1 MQTAVEAIVSLLLLV
16 GSLFTLIGAIG
27 LARLPDFFMRLH
39 GPTKS
44 TTLGVGG
51 IVLASVIY
59 FSAHNNFA
67 SLHELLI
74 PAFLFLTAP
83 ISAHMLAKAGIQQRV
98 PLSAGTRGRPP
109 ATGACAEHGDTRE
122 MSSDDEDVTGSAA
135 MDRHNPQPGGAPTVR
150 ADGKPAQD
158 A

>member
-1 MQTAVEAIVSLLLLV
+1 MQTVIEFIVCALLLL

-59 FSAHNNFA
+59 FSTHHDFA

-98 PLSAGTRGRPP
+98 RLSPKTRGRPP
-109 ATGACAEHGDTRE
+109 
-122 MSSDDEDVTGSAA
+122 VTGE
-135 MDRHNPQPGGAPTVR
+135 RT
-150 ADGKPAQD
+150 DGD
-158 A
+158 SGS

>member
-1 MQTAVEAIVSLLLLV
+1 MQTVIEAIVSVLLLL
-16 GSLFTLIGAIG
+16 GSLFMLVGAIG

-51 IVLASVIY
+51 VVLASVVY
-59 FSAHNNFA
+59 FSTHNNFA

-98 PLSAGTRGRPP
+98 PLTPATRGRPP
-109 ATGACAEHGDTRE
+109 MTGACEEPGE
-122 MSSDDEDVTGSAA
+122 E
-135 MDRHNPQPGGAPTVR
+135 QPGTHGEDAPDT
-150 ADGKPAQD
+150 
-158 A
+158 

>member
-1 MQTAVEAIVSLLLLV
+1 MQTVIEAFVCVLLLL
-16 GSLFTLIGAIG
+16 GSAFTLIGAIG
-27 LARLPDFFMRLH
+27 LARLPDFYMRLH

-51 IVLASVIY
+51 VVLASVVY

-67 SLHELLI
+67 SLHEVLI

-83 ISAHMLAKAGIQQRV
+83 ISAHMLTKAGIQQRV
-98 PLSAGTRGRPP
+98 AVSSATRGRPD
-109 ATGACAEHGDTRE
+109 AA
-122 MSSDDEDVTGSAA
+122 SASA
-135 MDRHNPQPGGAPTVR
+135 VGKQDANPDNSA
-150 ADGKPAQD
+150 AQD

>member
-1 MQTAVEAIVSLLLLV
+1 MSMQTVIEAIVCVLLLV

-51 IVLASVIY
+51 IVLASVVF
-59 FSAHNNFA
+59 FSTHDNFT

-83 ISAHMLAKAGIQQRV
+83 ISAHMLAKAGIQQGV
-98 PLSAGTRGRPP
+98 PLWGATRGRPP
-109 ATGACAEHGDTRE
+109 ATGACAEHGDTAVE
-122 MSSDDEDVTGSAA
+122 KDEG
-135 MDRHNPQPGGAPTVR
+135 
-150 ADGKPAQD
+150 
-158 A
+158 

>member
-1 MQTAVEAIVSLLLLV
+1 MQTLVEAIVCALLLV
-16 GSLFTLIGAIG
+16 GSLFMLIGAIG
-27 LARLPDFFMRLH
+27 LTRLPDFFMRLH

-51 IVLASVIY
+51 VVLASVIY
-59 FSAHNNFA
+59 FSTHNDFA

-98 PLSAGTRGRPP
+98 PLWPKTRGRPP
-109 ATGACAEHGDTRE
+109 VT
-122 MSSDDEDVTGSAA
+122 DEYTDQVG
-135 MDRHNPQPGGAPTVR
+135 PPPPR
-150 ADGKPAQD
+150 AGERR
-158 A
+158 

>member
-1 MQTAVEAIVSLLLLV
+1 MAMQIVIEAVVCVLLLV
-16 GSLFTLIGAIG
+16 GSLFMLIGALG

-51 IVLASVIY
+51 IVLASVVY
-59 FSAHNNFA
+59 FSAHDNFA

-83 ISAHMLAKAGIQQRV
+83 ISAHMLTKAGIQQRV
-98 PLSAGTRGRPP
+98 AVSSVTRGRPP
-109 ATGACAEHGDTRE
+109 ATGA
-122 MSSDDEDVTGSAA
+122 
-135 MDRHNPQPGGAPTVR
+135 GASGER
-150 ADGKPAQD
+150 AQD
-158 A
+158 ANPDNNAAQDS

>member
-1 MQTAVEAIVSLLLLV
+1 MQTVIEAIVCVLLLL

-27 LARLPDFFMRLH
+27 LARLPDFYMRLH

-51 IVLASVIY
+51 VVLASVVY

-67 SLHELLI
+67 SLHEVLI

-83 ISAHMLAKAGIQQRV
+83 ISAHMLTKAGIQQRV
-98 PLSAGTRGRPP
+98 AVSSVTRGRPD
-109 ATGACAEHGDTRE
+109 AIVTRANSEH
-122 MSSDDEDVTGSAA
+122 
-135 MDRHNPQPGGAPTVR
+135 
-150 ADGKPAQD
+150 AQD
-158 A
+158 ANPDSNAPHGS

>member
-1 MQTAVEAIVSLLLLV
+1 MNDVIEAIVCVLLLT

-51 IVLASVIY
+51 VVLASVVH
-59 FSAHNNFA
+59 FTSLRALT
-67 SLHELLI
+67 SLHEILI

-83 ISAHMLAKAGIQQRV
+83 ISAHMLSKAGIQQRV
-98 PLSAGTRGRPP
+98 SLSAATRGSPTLP
-109 ATGACAEHGDTRE
+109 EAHDSQHAHDGGQQSGAASQGER
-122 MSSDDEDVTGSAA
+122 AP
-135 MDRHNPQPGGAPTVR
+135 RH
-150 ADGKPAQD
+150 
-158 A
+158 

>member
-1 MQTAVEAIVSLLLLV
+1 MQTVIEALVCVLLLL
-16 GSLFTLIGAIG
+16 GSLFTLVGAIG
-27 LARLPDFFMRLH
+27 LVRLPDFFMRLH

-51 IVLASVIY
+51 VVFASVLY
-59 FSAHNNFA
+59 FSTHNDFA

-98 PLSAGTRGRPP
+98 PLSPATRGRLPETGVSRTGRAP
-109 ATGACAEHGDTRE
+109 AQSAGEKSGDKGDTRE
-122 MSSDDEDVTGSAA
+122 
-135 MDRHNPQPGGAPTVR
+135 P
-150 ADGKPAQD
+150 
-158 A
+158 

>member
-1 MQTAVEAIVSLLLLV
+1 MPMETFVEAIVCLLLLA
-16 GSLFTLIGAIG
+16 GSLFTLVGAVG

-51 IVLASVIY
+51 IVLASVVY

-83 ISAHMLAKAGIQQRV
+83 ISAHMLAKAGIQQGV
-98 PLSAGTRGRPP
+98 TLSEATRGRPP
-109 ATGACAEHGDTRE
+109 VTGACAERGNTGELRKGDE
-122 MSSDDEDVTGSAA
+122 G
-135 MDRHNPQPGGAPTVR
+135 
-150 ADGKPAQD
+150 
-158 A
+158 

>member
-1 MQTAVEAIVSLLLLV
+1 METVIEAIVCALLLL

-27 LARLPDFFMRLH
+27 IARLPDFFMRLH

-51 IVLASVIY
+51 VVLASVVY
-59 FSAHNNFA
+59 FSTHNNFA

-98 PLSAGTRGRPP
+98 PLTAATRGRPP
-109 ATGACAEHGDTRE
+109 MTGACTDNTPAHNGDQR
-122 MSSDDEDVTGSAA
+122 
-135 MDRHNPQPGGAPTVR
+135 
-150 ADGKPAQD
+150 D

>member
-1 MQTAVEAIVSLLLLV
+1 MQTVVEAIVSVLLLL
-16 GSLFTLIGAIG
+16 GSLFMLIGAIG

-51 IVLASVIY
+51 VVLASVVY
-59 FSAHNNFA
+59 FSTHNNFA

-98 PLSAGTRGRPP
+98 ALTAGTRGRPP
-109 ATGACAEHGDTRE
+109 ATGACETPDDT
-122 MSSDDEDVTGSAA
+122 T
-135 MDRHNPQPGGAPTVR
+135 P
-150 ADGKPAQD
+150 D

>member
-1 MQTAVEAIVSLLLLV
+1 MQTVIEAIVCVLLLI
-16 GSLFTLIGAIG
+16 GSLFTLVGAIG

-59 FSAHNNFA
+59 FSANSNFA

-83 ISAHMLAKAGIQQRV
+83 ISAHMLAKAGTQQRV
-98 PLSAGTRGRPP
+98 PLAAATRGRPP
-109 ATGACAEHGDTRE
+109 ITGASADKRDTRDTRDTRE
-122 MSSDDEDVTGSAA
+122 VREAHPDSQPQVADP
-135 MDRHNPQPGGAPTVR
+135 NP
-150 ADGKPAQD
+150 DGTPAQD